1 MKELFKVLLEDDHGV
16 SEQAFK
22 VMRKHAK
29 RSAELTDMLYRCEAV
44 NGRYFLPES
53 ESKDES

>member
-22 VMRKHAK
+22 VMRKHAQ
-29 RSAELTDMLYRCEAV
+29 RSAELTDMLYRCDAV
-44 NGRYFLPES
+44 DGRYFLPES
-53 ESKDES
+53 DSEDEN